1 MNVSLDLLKTFATVA
16 DLGSFTRAAEVLYRS
31 QSAISLQIKRL
42 ESLVNGAL
50 FVRTSRQVVLTDRGR
65 ALLERAHKLLD
76 AAGEFERFVDDPR
89 IESVVRLGAPDDY
102 AQSVLP
108 QALRDFSRTHP
119 TVRIELTQ
127 DVGPRLV
134 EALEADRLD
143 LVMVSRHPRLEGG
156 SLLWREPV
164 VWVQAA
170 AAPPLL
176 SQHPLPLALFAEGCI
191 MRERAIAG
199 LGAAGIA
206 WRAVVTGTN
215 AMLIRSA
222 VAAGIAVAPMIASL
236 VDLDLELLPADLL
249 PPIEPL
255 EVMMLTNRLSGG
267 HAGGML
273 AQHLRSAARSLHDR
287 KPRTIDVAML

>member
-1 MNVSLDLLKTFATVA
+1 
-16 DLGSFTRAAEVLYRS
+16 
-31 QSAISLQIKRL
+31 
-42 ESLVNGAL
+42 
-50 FVRTSRQVVLTDRGR
+50 
-65 ALLERAHKLLD
+65 
-76 AAGEFERFVDDPR
+76 
-89 IESVVRLGAPDDY
+89 
-102 AQSVLP
+102 
-108 QALRDFSRTHP
+108 
-119 TVRIELTQ
+119 
-127 DVGPRLV
+127 
-134 EALEADRLD
+134 
-143 LVMVSRHPRLEGG
+143 
-156 SLLWREPV
+156 
-164 VWVQAA
+164 
-170 AAPPLL
+170 
-176 SQHPLPLALFAEGCI
+176 